1 MAALVVKNFLRKVL
15 IVGPIYDKIE
25 IIQSQQKIWDEQDLI
40 IFNGN
45 LCYPNDNLTE
55 IEDRIKIMENFIQT
69 GKVIYNLGNQDL
81 LLMKHL
87 NENNQNYQIT
97 NWLKNKSNVVII
109 GSLAQSGLIIT
120 NGGVT
125 PEMRRSD
132 LDNNLETS
140 FVSNIKNEPWHR
152 WYGGGYGYIISNNP
166 LTQEPPKFH
175 NFSMQI
181 GNIYDEKNKIYAVQ
195 VGQYGVERIFS
206 L

>member
-1 MAALVVKNFLRKVL
+1 MVALVVKNFLQKVL
-15 IVGPIYDKIE
+15 VVGPIYDKIE
-25 IIQSQQKIWDEQDLI
+25 AVQSQQKILNEQDLI

-45 LCYPNDNLTE
+45 LCYPNNNLE
-55 IEDRIKIMENFIQT
+55 EVEARIKIMEKFIQT

-81 LLMKHL
+81 LLMKQL
-87 NENNQNYQIT
+87 DENNQNYRIV
-97 NWLKNKSNVVII
+97 NWLKTKSNVVMVDL
-109 GSLAQSGLIIT
+109 LAQSGLIIT

-125 PEMRRSD
+125 PEMKRSD
-132 LDNNLETS
+132 LDDDLETS

-166 LTQEPPKFH
+166 LTRESPKFY

-181 GNIYDEKNKIYAVQ
+181 GNIYDEKNQTYAVQ
-195 VGQYGVERIFS
+195 IGQYGVERIFS